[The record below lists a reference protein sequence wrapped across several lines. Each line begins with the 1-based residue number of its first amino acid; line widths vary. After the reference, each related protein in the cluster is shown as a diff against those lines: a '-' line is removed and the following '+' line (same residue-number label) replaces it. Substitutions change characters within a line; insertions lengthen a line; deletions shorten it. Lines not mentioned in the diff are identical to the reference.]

1 MHMPDSARPR
11 PFRFPM
17 RLSKQIIPLLIL
29 VYTLLVVL
37 AFVII
42 PLEAFQGSQPV
53 VEAGGASSIIQALP
67 TGELASFFLLASLTG
82 LLYLISGMV
91 VFTLRPSET
100 VGQVYAVLCAASAMS
115 LMGLLDQF
123 TTSQFTI
130 LWTASLALVG
140 GTLIH
145 LSVIFPE
152 EGLFRQRLTAVV
164 WLGYAACGLLAANAL
179 IGLGR
184 SGQAPESSLPWQLI
198 YAFNGFALV
207 FFLAVIAYR
216 RRRSTSPILREQSLS
231 VLAGALA
238 FVPPGVFFLFS
249 LFLPGLRFTSYLLLP
264 LALFPV
270 TTGYAI
276 LRCRMLNTE
285 LLLSRT
291 LVYGLLSLM
300 AGVGYVLLIAGIALL
315 TGETLPLDHPFLL
328 GLLVGLLV
336 LVFNPL
342 RTRLQAAIDKVFFRG
357 SSVFQAQQQ
366 AFGQALTQA
375 MELPQIL
382 SVLRQYT
389 ELGFQPSQLHIFLHD
404 PLSEMYTAA
413 PAPDENRPTTDLR
426 FPGSSPLVQLF
437 GSHRE
442 ALFLGD
448 FNQLPEELQ
457 PEQAR
462 LVLLGCQLYIPLPGR
477 SRLTGW
483 MALGPRLS
491 GEPYSGAALEFLEA
505 LSHQAA
511 LAVERAQ
518 VVVDLERRV
527 REMNV
532 LTRVAQGTNFTV
544 AFDDILELL
553 YTQTNQV
560 IPARDFCVALYDRP
574 SGALTYAF
582 FLENDERMVEREN
595 HPIPSGQGLEMEIV
609 RSQRPLAVEDYQ
621 SECRSRSLAPLQ
633 QGVFGWMGV
642 PLNAG
647 AETIGVV
654 SLASRDPALAFTD
667 EQRNLFQAIADQ
679 AAGAIVKTRLLQETE
694 RRARQLATLNEIG
707 KGLTSTLELKPL
719 LNRIMS
725 SAAEILNCQAGSLF
739 LVDKATGELVFEVVI
754 GPVAESLE
762 GKRLPPGTGIVGEA
776 VLTRQGII
784 ANDAKRSKA
793 WFDQPDEQ
801 TGFSTH
807 DLLVV
812 PMQLKDEI
820 IGVIEVINKA
830 DGSPFNQSDQD
841 LLTTFSSQAT
851 VAIENAR
858 LYTLTD
864 QTLAARVEELS
875 VMQRIDR
882 ELNASLDI
890 DRALQLTLEW
900 SMRQSHSDAGLVG
913 IVDEGRVRVMN
924 TAGYPKNFSRFQASP
939 LQKGNSSE
947 GRYLPE
953 NLLAVTRA
961 LQTGAVENLT
971 YNAVGAGSD
980 TLLPAESALLEGAR
994 AQLVIPIRR
1003 EAHVIG
1009 LLLLE
1014 SVQADTYSADS
1025 LAFLSR
1031 LVDHAAIA
1039 IANAQLYREV
1049 QAANMA
1055 KSQFVRFVA
1064 HELKNPMASIK
1075 GYTELVANGM
1085 AGPVNEMQSS
1095 FLATV
1100 RSNVDRMNTIV
1111 SDLND
1116 LTQIQ
1121 VGSLRLTF
1129 QPVVMQE
1136 VFQEA
1141 VRSLHQ
1147 SIEEKDQNLEVSMPD
1162 VTLTAWGDP
1171 VRLGQ
1176 IMTNL
1181 ISNAHKYTRSGGAL
1195 ALGAELCLDE
1205 GGSDGIEVIHI
1216 WVKDTGIGIPAED
1229 HGKIFQEYFRT
1240 DISKDTASGTGLGL
1254 NITRRLVEMQGG
1266 RIWFESD
1273 VNKGTTF
1280 HFTVPVAEAV

>member
-1 MHMPDSARPR
+1 
-11 PFRFPM
+11 
-17 RLSKQIIPLLIL
+17 
-29 VYTLLVVL
+29 
-37 AFVII
+37 
-42 PLEAFQGSQPV
+42 
-53 VEAGGASSIIQALP
+53 
-67 TGELASFFLLASLTG
+67 
-82 LLYLISGMV
+82 
-91 VFTLRPSET
+91 
-100 VGQVYAVLCAASAMS
+100 
-115 LMGLLDQF
+115 
-123 TTSQFTI
+123 
-130 LWTASLALVG
+130 
-140 GTLIH
+140 
-145 LSVIFPE
+145 
-152 EGLFRQRLTAVV
+152 
-164 WLGYAACGLLAANAL
+164 
-179 IGLGR
+179 
-184 SGQAPESSLPWQLI
+184 
-198 YAFNGFALV
+198 
-207 FFLAVIAYR
+207 
-216 RRRSTSPILREQSLS
+216 
-231 VLAGALA
+231 
-238 FVPPGVFFLFS
+238 
-249 LFLPGLRFTSYLLLP
+249 
-264 LALFPV
+264 
-270 TTGYAI
+270 
-276 LRCRMLNTE
+276 
-285 LLLSRT
+285 
-291 LVYGLLSLM
+291 M
-300 AGVGYVLLIAGIALL
+300 AGLGYVLLIAGTALVA
-315 TGETLPLDHPFLL
+315 GETLQPDHPFLL

-336 LVFNPL
+336 VVFNPM

-357 SSVFQAQQQ
+357 TRILQDQQQ
-366 AFGQALTQA
+366 AFGHELTQA
-375 MELPQIL
+375 MELPKIL
-382 SVLRQYT
+382 HLLRQYA
-389 ELGFQPSQLHIFLHD
+389 ELGLQPSQLHIFIHD
-404 PLSEMYTAA
+404 PLSDVYAA
-413 PAPDENRPTTDLR
+413 ALDPDENRPTSDLR
-426 FPGSSPLVQLF
+426 FPGSSPLVQLL
-437 GSHRE
+437 GSQQE
-442 ALFLGD
+442 ALFLGN
-448 FNQLPEELQ
+448 FNHLPAELH
-457 PEQAR
+457 PDQAR
-462 LVLLGCQLYIPLPGR
+462 LVLLGCPLYIPLPGR

-483 MALGPRLS
+483 MALGLRLS
-491 GEPYSGAALEFLEA
+491 GETYSGAALEFLEA
-505 LSHQAA
+505 ISQQAA

-518 VVVDLERRV
+518 IVVDLERRV

-553 YTQTNQV
+553 YAQTNQV
-560 IPARDFCVALYDRP
+560 IPARDFCVTLYDRLT
-574 SGALTYAF
+574 GGLTYAF
-582 FLENDERMVEREN
+582 YLENDERMLEREN
-595 HPIPSGQGLEMEIV
+595 HPIPTGQGLEMEIV
-609 RSQRPLAVEDYQ
+609 RSQRALVAEDYQ

-633 QGVFGWMGV
+633 QSVFGWMGV

-647 AETIGVV
+647 AQTIGVV
-654 SLASRDPALAFTD
+654 SLASRDPGLVFTD

-719 LNRIMS
+719 LHRIMN

-776 VLTRQGII
+776 VVTGQGII

-864 QTLAARVEELS
+864 QALAARVEELS
-875 VMQRIDR
+875 MMQRIDR

-900 SMRQSHSDAGLVG
+900 SMRQSHSDTGLVG
-913 IVDEGRVRVMN
+913 IVDEGGVRVMN
-924 TAGYPKNFSRFQASP
+924 TAGYPERFSRFQVRPSH
-939 LQKGNSSE
+939 KENSSE
-947 GRYLPE
+947 GSYLPE

-961 LQTGAVENLT
+961 LQSGAIENLT
-971 YNAVGAGSD
+971 SSAVGSGSD
-980 TLLPAESALLEGAR
+980 TLLPEGAALLDGAR

-1014 SVQADTYSADS
+1014 SAQADTYSDDS
-1025 LAFLSR
+1025 LGFLSR

-1095 FLATV
+1095 FLTTV

-1136 VFQEA
+1136 VFQDA

-1147 SIEEKDQNLEVSMPD
+1147 AIEEKEQNLEVSIPD
-1162 VTLTAWGDP
+1162 STLTAWGDP

-1181 ISNAHKYTRSGGAL
+1181 ISNAHKYTRSGGSL

-1205 GGSDGIEVIHI
+1205 GETDGIEVIHI

-1229 HGKIFQEYFRT
+1229 QGKIFQEYFRT

-1266 RIWFESD
+1266 RIWFESE

-1280 HFTVPVAEAV
+1280 HFTVPVAEAA